1 MDWHAG
7 HNQANHDNL
16 NQYVVKRRA
25 QLKDRSQNTDEEPI
39 FHRRRTLAA
48 QRRDAVKHNM
58 GVDASVGDNGSGD
71 ELMSDASV
79 VDNASPL
86 GIRGGADDGDPSE
99 VGGQQQASSR
109 LPPHVQLNNAGST
122 ATVRTA
128 AGDSQLEEK
137 LKDLIRR

>member
-1 MDWHAG
+1 MDEDGAPSQPPSDCGEGDTSVPRVRSGQHLADHVVVLGVTHRTAG
-7 HNQANHDNL
+7 ETPPPPH
-16 NQYVVKRRA
+16 
-25 QLKDRSQNTDEEPI
+25 
-39 FHRRRTLAA
+39 
-48 QRRDAVKHNM
+48 
-58 GVDASVGDNGSGD
+58 GSGD

>member
-1 MDWHAG
+1 MEPR
-7 HNQANHDNL
+7 HDNL
-16 NQYVVKRRA
+16 NQNVVKRRA
-25 QLKDRSQNTDEEPI
+25 QLKEQSRRSEAKRLAAL
-39 FHRRRTLAA
+39 HRRRTLAA

-58 GVDASVGDNGSGD
+58 GVDASVGDNGSGN
-71 ELMSDASV
+71 EVMSDASV

>member
-1 MDWHAG
+1 
-7 HNQANHDNL
+7 
-16 NQYVVKRRA
+16 
-25 QLKDRSQNTDEEPI
+25 
-39 FHRRRTLAA
+39 
-48 QRRDAVKHNM
+48 
-58 GVDASVGDNGSGD
+58 
-71 ELMSDASV
+71 MSDASV

-109 LPPHVQLNNAGST
+109 LPPHLQLNNAGST